1 MKHVLK
7 VTFLT
12 LALLLLASG
21 LAWSGGQQDM
31 AAKEKVDL
39 EWWIIPWRIRVPGM
53 PDDQAPEG
61 TEFIEWASET
71 FMAKYPYATV
81 KGVMVGNKELNQKM
95 MAAVAAGTN
104 PNVQWG
110 LADPMQLAKAGLL
123 VPVDEYLSRED
134 KRDIVPKALEFFSY
148 DDKVWAFPWAFG
160 NNGMGI
166 TNLVYPPMF
175 EEAGVDWKKIVEKG
189 WTMDE
194 FVEVGKKI
202 SRDTDGD
209 GENDIFLTGFQ
220 GKNPSHLHTDWPW
233 IHNFGGRLLN
243 DTETE
248 ITLDTPETIAGF
260 QFMVDAIYKH
270 KIAPKGAEAADNYG
284 VIKPFHAH
292 NLAMGNGGPYEIGRI
307 DRYVQRGDIEKFRP
321 YVAPYPKAPGE
332 KRGTYLVAQGMYVY
346 KNQKNDATLEAAME
360 FAKYMTGK
368 EVMPLIETVLYIS
381 ARKSVNEMLY
391 QTEEWL
397 DFKPDIDRYVAELS
411 NYGYLFHGSPLFAY
425 PKIRPLVGAM
435 FQAVYSR
442 SKTPEQAVKDFVK
455 EANAELGW

>member
-7 VTFLT
+7 VTL
-12 LALLLLASG
+12 LALAVLLLGSG
-21 LAWSGGQQDM
+21 LTWSGGQQDL
-31 AAKEKVDL
+31 AAKEKVEL
-39 EWWIIPWRIRVPGM
+39 EWWIIPWRIRVPGF
-53 PDDQAPEG
+53 PADQAPDG
-61 TEFIEWASET
+61 TEFIEWASKT
-71 FMAKYPYATV
+71 FMEKHPYTTV

-134 KRDIVPKALEFFSY
+134 KRDFVPKALEYFSY
-148 DDKVWAFPWAFG
+148 DGKVWAFPWAFG

-166 TNLVYPPMF
+166 TNLIYPPMF
-175 EEAGVDWKKIVEKG
+175 EEAGVDWQKIVEKG

-220 GKNPSHLHTDWPW
+220 GKTPTHLHTDWPW

-243 DTETE
+243 DTETK
-248 ITLDTPETIAGF
+248 ITLDSPETIAGL

-321 YVAPYPKAPGE
+321 YVAPYPKAPGK

-360 FAKYMTGK
+360 FAKHMTGK

-397 DFKPDIDRYVAELS
+397 EFKPDIDRYVAELS
-411 NYGYLFHGSPLFAY
+411 KYGYLFHGSPLFEY

-435 FQAVYSR
+435 CQAVYSR

-455 EANAELGW
+455 EANTALGW

>member
-1 MKHVLK
+1 
-7 VTFLT
+7 
-12 LALLLLASG
+12 
-21 LAWSGGQQDM
+21 
-31 AAKEKVDL
+31 
-39 EWWIIPWRIRVPGM
+39 
-53 PDDQAPEG
+53 
-61 TEFIEWASET
+61 
-71 FMAKYPYATV
+71 
-81 KGVMVGNKELNQKM
+81 
-95 MAAVAAGTN
+95 
-104 PNVQWG
+104 
-110 LADPMQLAKAGLL
+110 
-123 VPVDEYLSRED
+123 
-134 KRDIVPKALEFFSY
+134 
-148 DDKVWAFPWAFG
+148 
-160 NNGMGI
+160 
-166 TNLVYPPMF
+166 
-175 EEAGVDWKKIVEKG
+175 
-189 WTMDE
+189 
-194 FVEVGKKI
+194 
-202 SRDTDGD
+202 
-209 GENDIFLTGFQ
+209 
-220 GKNPSHLHTDWPW
+220 
-233 IHNFGGRLLN
+233 
-243 DTETE
+243 
-248 ITLDTPETIAGF
+248 
-260 QFMVDAIYKH
+260 
-270 KIAPKGAEAADNYG
+270 
-284 VIKPFHAH
+284 
-292 NLAMGNGGPYEIGRI
+292 MGNGGPYEIGRI